1 MHPVIQAL
9 LTIGAIAVLGWA
21 IIPFFVKKTPRQP
34 KMTPVELSKFVLYQ
48 PGELVELTEYAVD
61 VLGRVLIEA
70 LQKQYGERLIFRV
83 GAIGEADEMLRDS
96 HPQVLYLE
104 GKRDGMPVL
113 QLIGGRKGGRF
124 ERVRFHGS
132 MVRKYQRTTFL
143 ATRDGKLTMCA
154 R

>member
-1 MHPVIQAL
+1 MHPAIQAL
-9 LTIGAIAVLGWA
+9 LTIGGIVVVAWMFL
-21 IIPFFVKKTPRQP
+21 PFVIRKTPRQP
-34 KMTPVELSKFVLYQ
+34 KMTPTDLSKFVLYQ
-48 PGELVELTEYAVD
+48 PGDLVELTEYAVE
-61 VLGRVLIEA
+61 VLGRVLVEA

-143 ATRDGKLTMCA
+143 ATRNGKLTVCA
-154 R
+154 S